1 MSQSLWQNLADHLK
15 AQQAQ
20 VIQEITNYP
29 PPIPACDAQFNYL
42 LEKRYALADE
52 LNRLMN
58 LSEHDVSALIEF
70 AADSLLVSKE
80 FKEVLAAYPL
90 TDEYGCGAGRNS
102 KQPIHKL

>member
-1 MSQSLWQNLADHLK
+1 MSQSLQQDLADHLK
-15 AQQAQ
+15 AQQTQ

-58 LSEHDVSALIEF
+58 LSEPDASALIQF
-70 AADSLLVSKE
+70 AAASPYVGKE
-80 FKEVLAAYPL
+80 FKESLLLASNP
-90 TDEYGCGAGRNS
+90 
-102 KQPIHKL
+102 